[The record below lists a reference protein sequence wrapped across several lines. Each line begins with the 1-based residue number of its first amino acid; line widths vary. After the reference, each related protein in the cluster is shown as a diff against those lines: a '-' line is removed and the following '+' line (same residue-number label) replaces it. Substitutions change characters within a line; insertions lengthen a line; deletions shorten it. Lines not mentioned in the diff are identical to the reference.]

1 VRSGIKGLVRDRSRL
16 PDDRIAAVNGAMAI
30 RFALI
35 RVALQRRDNIPE
47 LVVLALEQTR
57 DRE

>member
-1 VRSGIKGLVRDRSRL
+1 LVRDRSRL